1 MPDWSGE
8 IRRRLSA
15 VRLPA
20 EREAAIVDELAQH
33 LEDRYQTLLASGQP
47 AAEAERRAWWE
58 LEGDDVLGR
67 LLAVN
72 EPPRRPSLAGLE
84 VAPRG
89 RLLQGVWHDG
99 RYAVRNLRKRSMLS
113 ATIIVTLAISLG
125 PTTAVIGMADA
136 LFFRPLPVVAGQDRL
151 LRYAFGTPMRD
162 GFIPH
167 QMSYANVAE
176 LGDGATTVAGIAGQA
191 SISVGLALDGVA
203 PRLALGTAIT
213 ANYFEVLGVPLI
225 AGRPIRAEEDSAPGG
240 GPVMVLNEGLARAFF
255 GAPDTA
261 VGRAVLV
268 NSVPFTV
275 IGVAPAAFLGTNASR
290 PSEFW
295 IPGMS
300 SRRANNVEPSGWA
313 YGPSEGPFNDYIVRM
328 AAGASLA
335 QTTAELTARTR
346 ALVERDLNS
355 QAPFQTTIVP
365 ILQSG
370 LAAPASLQA
379 VALHTMQLIGTVAG
393 LLVLLGL
400 TNVAN
405 LLIFTGLAAGQE
417 VAVRKALGA
426 SAGRLLQLRLV
437 ESILLTLLGALA
449 GVGVAAGLG
458 RLFSDFALPG
468 IGTVEVA
475 INWRVVLAVACLAV
489 IVGTCA
495 GVAPALLAVRES
507 VTGALGRGIRTRPPR
522 AGRLRHALAAVQ
534 VALSVTLLVGALLFL
549 MTLRHLRST
558 DLGFDPAGVTV
569 VTLNVGGYGYTDTR
583 AIEYQ
588 KRVADQV
595 RQQPGIQA
603 VGLAFSPP
611 LFGGGLTDGM
621 YLPGQDP
628 SQATNVERNGVSA
641 DYFEAV
647 RLPIVRGRVFTEAET
662 SGNAEG
668 ARRPVVVT
676 EALARRLFG
685 SGEALGREILTQ
697 AGPGRTVAF
706 HVVGI
711 ARDSHFRGIT
721 GPPDALLYE
730 PLATFPMV
738 QNAYLVVRST
748 LRSREASQLVAE
760 AARRFDPTVPLAPET
775 TFAAR
780 IDRQLGQQRLF
791 ASMLGLLGTIGFV
804 LAAVGL
810 HGLIGHTVVERR
822 REFGIRLAIGATST
836 EILTL
841 VLRRAALVLSVGMAA
856 GLALAWSSGHLVES
870 QLIGITS
877 RDPMPYGVAAL
888 LMVAV
893 VCLASVSPA
902 VAATRVDPIEVLRS
916 E

>member
-15 VRLPA
+15 VRLPP
-20 EREAAIVDELAQH
+20 EREAAIVDEVAQH

-47 AAEAERRAWWE
+47 AAEAERSAWRE
-58 LEGDDVLGR
+58 LEGNDVLGHV
-67 LLAVN
+67 LSAN

-89 RLLQGVWHDG
+89 RLLRALWHDV

-125 PTTAVIGMADA
+125 PTAAVIGMADA

-151 LRYAFGTPMRD
+151 LHYAFGTPMRD
-162 GFIPH
+162 GLIPH
-167 QMSYANVAE
+167 AISYANLAE
-176 LGDGATTVAGIAGQA
+176 IRDGATTVVGIAGQT
-191 SISVGLALDGVA
+191 SILYGLALKGVA

-213 ANYFEVLGVPLI
+213 ANYFDVLGVRMI
-225 AGRPIRAEEDSAPGG
+225 AGRTFGSEEDSAPGG
-240 GPVMVLNEGLARAFF
+240 DPVMVLNEQLARAFF
-255 GAPDTA
+255 GAPDAA

-268 NSVPFTV
+268 NSVPFTI
-275 IGVAPAAFLGTNASR
+275 IGVSPAAFLGTSVSR

-300 SRRANNVEPSGWA
+300 YRRANNIESSRWV
-313 YGPSEGPFNDYIVRM
+313 YGPNEGPFYNYIVRM

-346 ALVERDLNS
+346 ALVERDLGS
-355 QAPFQTTIVP
+355 QNRLTIVP
-365 ILQSG
+365 ILQPG
-370 LAAPASLQA
+370 LAAPASVQA
-379 VALHTMQLIGTVAG
+379 VALRAIQLIGAVAG
-393 LLVLLGL
+393 LLVLLGI

-405 LLIFTGLAAGQE
+405 LLIFTGLASGRE

-468 IGTVEVA
+468 IGRIEVA
-475 INWRVVLAVACLAV
+475 IDWRVVLAVACLTLVA
-489 IVGTCA
+489 GTSA

-507 VTGALGRGIRTRPPR
+507 VTGALGRGIRTGPPR

-534 VALSVTLLVGALLFL
+534 VALSVMLLVGALLFL
-549 MTLRHLRST
+549 MTLRHLRSV

-569 VTLNVGGYGYTDTR
+569 VTLNVRGYGYTDAR
-583 AIEYQ
+583 AVEYLTQ
-588 KRVADQV
+588 VADVV
-595 RQQPGIQA
+595 RRQPGIQA
-603 VGLAFSPP
+603 AGLAFSPP
-611 LFGGGLTDGM
+611 LFNGGLTDGM
-621 YLPGQDP
+621 YLPDQDP
-628 SQATNVERNGVSA
+628 SQATNVERNGVSP
-641 DYFEAV
+641 DYFKAV

-662 SGNAEG
+662 SGNAETD
-668 ARRPVVVT
+668 RRPVVVT

-685 SGEALGREILTQ
+685 SDEAIGRELLTQ
-697 AGPGRTVAF
+697 ASPGKAVAF
-706 HVVGI
+706 YVVGI
-711 ARDSHFRGIT
+711 ARDSHFRGIER
-721 GPPDALLYE
+721 PPDALLYE
-730 PLATFPMV
+730 PLATFPIV

-748 LRSREASQLVAE
+748 LGSRDAYQLAAE
-760 AARRFDPTVPLAPET
+760 AARRIDPTIPLAPET

-791 ASMLGLLGTIGFV
+791 AWMLGLLGTIGFV

-810 HGLIGHTVVERR
+810 HGLIGQTVVERR
-822 REFGIRLAIGATST
+822 REFGIRLAIGAAPTG
-836 EILTL
+836 IVKL
-841 VLRRAALVLSVGMAA
+841 VLRRAALVLSVGLAA
-856 GLALAWSSGHLVES
+856 GLALAWSSGRLVES
-870 QLIGITS
+870 QLFGITS

-888 LMVAV
+888 LMIAV
-893 VCLASVSPA
+893 VILASISPA

>member
-15 VRLPA
+15 VRLPP
-20 EREAAIVDELAQH
+20 EREAAIVDEVAQH

-47 AAEAERRAWWE
+47 AAEAERSAWRE
-58 LEGDDVLGR
+58 LEGNDVLGHV
-67 LLAVN
+67 LSAN

-89 RLLQGVWHDG
+89 RLLRGLWHDV

-125 PTTAVIGMADA
+125 PTAAVIGMADA

-151 LRYAFGTPMRD
+151 LHYAFGTPMRD
-162 GFIPH
+162 GLIPH
-167 QMSYANVAE
+167 AISYANLAE
-176 LGDGATTVAGIAGQA
+176 IRDGATTVVGIAGQT
-191 SISVGLALDGVA
+191 SILYGLALKGVA

-213 ANYFEVLGVPLI
+213 ANYFDVLGVRMI
-225 AGRPIRAEEDSAPGG
+225 AGRTFGSEEDSAPGG
-240 GPVMVLNEGLARAFF
+240 DPVMVLNEQLARAFF
-255 GAPDTA
+255 GAPDAA

-268 NSVPFTV
+268 NSVPFTI
-275 IGVAPAAFLGTNASR
+275 IGVSPAAFLGTSVSR

-300 SRRANNVEPSGWA
+300 YRRANNIESSRWV
-313 YGPSEGPFNDYIVRM
+313 YGPNEGPFYNYIVRM

-346 ALVERDLNS
+346 ALVERDLGS
-355 QAPFQTTIVP
+355 QNRLTIVP
-365 ILQSG
+365 ILQPG
-370 LAAPASLQA
+370 LAAPASVQA
-379 VALHTMQLIGTVAG
+379 VALRAIQLIGAVAG
-393 LLVLLGL
+393 LLVLLGI

-405 LLIFTGLAAGQE
+405 LLIFTGLASGRE

-468 IGTVEVA
+468 IGRIEVA
-475 INWRVVLAVACLAV
+475 IDWRVVLAVACLTLVA
-489 IVGTCA
+489 GTSA

-507 VTGALGRGIRTRPPR
+507 VTGALGRGIRTGPPR

-534 VALSVTLLVGALLFL
+534 VALSVMLLVGALLFL
-549 MTLRHLRST
+549 MTLRHLRSV

-569 VTLNVGGYGYTDTR
+569 VTLNVRGYGYTDAR
-583 AIEYQ
+583 AVEYLTQ
-588 KRVADQV
+588 VADVV
-595 RQQPGIQA
+595 RRQPGIQA
-603 VGLAFSPP
+603 AGLAFSPP
-611 LFGGGLTDGM
+611 LFNGGLTDGM
-621 YLPGQDP
+621 YLPDQDP
-628 SQATNVERNGVSA
+628 SQATNVERNGVSP
-641 DYFEAV
+641 DYFKAV

-662 SGNAEG
+662 SGNAETD
-668 ARRPVVVT
+668 RRPVVVT

-685 SGEALGREILTQ
+685 SDEAIGRELLTQ
-697 AGPGRTVAF
+697 ASPGKAVAF
-706 HVVGI
+706 YVVGI
-711 ARDSHFRGIT
+711 ARDSHFRGIER
-721 GPPDALLYE
+721 PPDALLYE
-730 PLATFPMV
+730 PLATFPIV

-748 LRSREASQLVAE
+748 LGSRDAYQLAAE
-760 AARRFDPTVPLAPET
+760 AARRIDPTIPLAPET

-791 ASMLGLLGTIGFV
+791 AWMLGLLGTIGFV

-810 HGLIGHTVVERR
+810 HGLIGQTVVERR
-822 REFGIRLAIGATST
+822 REFGIRLAIGAAPTG
-836 EILTL
+836 IVKL
-841 VLRRAALVLSVGMAA
+841 VLRRAALVLSVGLAA
-856 GLALAWSSGHLVES
+856 GLALAWSSGRLVES
-870 QLIGITS
+870 QLFGITS

-888 LMVAV
+888 LMIAV
-893 VCLASVSPA
+893 VILASISPA

>member
-15 VRLPA
+15 VRLPP
-20 EREAAIVDELAQH
+20 EREAAIVDEVAQH

-47 AAEAERRAWWE
+47 AAEAERRAWRE

-67 LLAVN
+67 LLSAT

-84 VAPRG
+84 AAPRG
-89 RLLQGVWHDG
+89 RLLRGLWHDV

-125 PTTAVIGMADA
+125 PTAAVIGMANA

-151 LRYAFGTPMRD
+151 LHYAFGTPMRD
-162 GFIPH
+162 GLIPH
-167 QMSYANVAE
+167 VISYANLAE
-176 LGDGATTVAGIAGQA
+176 IRDGATTVVGIAGQT
-191 SISVGLALDGVA
+191 SISYGLALEGVA

-213 ANYFEVLGVPLI
+213 ANYFDVLGVRLI
-225 AGRPIRAEEDSAPGG
+225 AGRTFRSEEDSPPGG
-240 GPVMVLNEGLARAFF
+240 DPVMVLNEQLARAFF
-255 GAPDTA
+255 GAPDAA

-275 IGVAPAAFLGTNASR
+275 IGVTPAAFLGTNASR

-300 SRRANNVEPSGWA
+300 YRRANNVQPSRWV
-313 YGPSEGPFNDYIVRM
+313 YGPNEGPFYNYIVRM

-346 ALVERDLNS
+346 ALAERDLGAHN
-355 QAPFQTTIVP
+355 PLPIVP
-365 ILQSG
+365 ILQPG
-370 LAAPASLQA
+370 LAAPASLRA
-379 VALHTMQLIGTVAG
+379 VALRAMQLIGAVAG
-393 LLVLLGL
+393 LLVLLGM

-405 LLIFTGLAAGQE
+405 LLIFSGLASGRD

-468 IGTVEVA
+468 IGRIEVA
-475 INWRVVLAVACLAV
+475 IDWRVVLAVACLAV
-489 IVGTCA
+489 VAGTCA

-507 VTGALGRGIRTRPPR
+507 VTGALGRGIRTGPPR

-534 VALSVTLLVGALLFL
+534 VALSVMLLVGALLFL
-549 MTLRHLRST
+549 MTLRHLRSV
-558 DLGFDPAGVTV
+558 DLGFDPAGVTL
-569 VTLNVGGYGYTDTR
+569 VTLNVRGYGYTDAR
-583 AIEYQ
+583 AVEYLKQ
-588 KRVADQV
+588 VADVV
-595 RQQPGIQA
+595 RRQPGIQA
-603 VGLAFSPP
+603 AGLAFSPP

-621 YLPGQDP
+621 YLPDQDP
-628 SQATNVERNGVSA
+628 SQATNVERNGVSP

-662 SGNAEG
+662 SGKSETD
-668 ARRPVVVT
+668 RRPVVVT

-685 SGEALGREILTQ
+685 SDEAIGRELLTQ
-697 AGPGRTVAF
+697 TGPGKAVALY
-706 HVVGI
+706 VVGI
-711 ARDSHFRGIT
+711 ARDSHFRGIE

-730 PLATFPMV
+730 PLATFPIV

-748 LRSREASQLVAE
+748 LGSREAFQLAAE
-760 AARRFDPTVPLAPET
+760 AARRIDPTIPLAPET

-791 ASMLGLLGTIGFV
+791 AWMLGLLGTIGFV

-810 HGLIGHTVVERR
+810 HGLIGQTVVERR
-822 REFGIRLAIGATST
+822 REFGIRLAIGAAPTG
-836 EILTL
+836 IVKL
-841 VLRRAALVLSVGMAA
+841 VLRRAALVLSVGLAA
-856 GLALAWSSGHLVES
+856 GLALAWSSGRLVES
-870 QLIGITS
+870 QLFGITS

-888 LMVAV
+888 LMIAV
-893 VCLASVSPA
+893 VGLASISPA

>member
-15 VRLPA
+15 VRLPP

-47 AAEAERRAWWE
+47 AAEAERRAWRE

-67 LLAVN
+67 LLAVD

-89 RLLQGVWHDG
+89 RLLRGLWHDV

-125 PTTAVIGMADA
+125 PTAAVIGMADA

-151 LRYAFGTPMRD
+151 LHYAFGTPMRD

-167 QMSYANVAE
+167 KISYANLA
-176 LGDGATTVAGIAGQA
+176 DIRSGATTVVGIAGQT
-191 SISVGLALDGVA
+191 SSSYGLAPHGVA

-213 ANYFEVLGVPLI
+213 ANYFDVLGVRLI
-225 AGRPIRAEEDSAPGG
+225 AGRTFRSEEDSAPGG
-240 GPVMVLNEGLARAFF
+240 DPVMVLNEQLARAFF
-255 GAPDTA
+255 GAPDAA

-275 IGVAPAAFLGTNASR
+275 IGVTPAAFLGTNVSR

-300 SRRANNVEPSGWA
+300 YRRANNIEPSRWV
-313 YGPSEGPFNDYIVRM
+313 YGPNEGPFHDFIVRM

-346 ALVERDLNS
+346 ALTERDLGAHDS
-355 QAPFQTTIVP
+355 VLTIVP
-365 ILQSG
+365 ILQPG

-379 VALHTMQLIGTVAG
+379 IALHAMQLIGAVAG
-393 LLVLLGL
+393 LLVLLGI

-405 LLIFTGLAAGQE
+405 LLIFIGLASGRD

-468 IGTVEVA
+468 IGRIEVA
-475 INWRVVLAVACLAV
+475 IDWRVVLAVACLALV
-489 IVGTCA
+489 AGTSA

-507 VTGALGRGIRTRPPR
+507 VTGALGRGMRTGPPR

-534 VALSVTLLVGALLFL
+534 VALSVMLLVGALLFL
-549 MTLRHLRST
+549 MTLRHLRSV

-569 VTLNVGGYGYTDTR
+569 VTLNVRGYGYTDAR
-583 AIEYQ
+583 AVEYLTQ
-588 KRVADQV
+588 VADVV
-595 RQQPGIQA
+595 RRQPGIQA
-603 VGLAFSPP
+603 AGLAFSPP
-611 LFGGGLTDGM
+611 LFNGGLTDGM
-621 YLPGQDP
+621 YLPDQDP
-628 SQATNVERNGVSA
+628 SQATNVERNGVSPE
-641 DYFEAV
+641 YFEAV
-647 RLPIVRGRVFTEAET
+647 RLPIVRGRVFTAAEASGRAET
-662 SGNAEG
+662 D
-668 ARRPVVVT
+668 RRPVVVT

-685 SGEALGREILTQ
+685 SDEAIGREVLTQ
-697 AGPGRTVAF
+697 AGPGKTLALS
-706 HVVGI
+706 VVGI
-711 ARDSHFRGIT
+711 ARDSHFRGIER
-721 GPPDALLYE
+721 PPDALLYE
-730 PLATFPMV
+730 PLATFPIV

-748 LRSREASQLVAE
+748 LGSRDAYQLAAE
-760 AARRFDPTVPLAPET
+760 AARRIDPTIPLAPET

-791 ASMLGLLGTIGFV
+791 AWMLGLLGTIGFL

-810 HGLIGHTVVERR
+810 HGLIGQTVVERR
-822 REFGIRLAIGATST
+822 REFGIRLAIGAAPTG
-836 EILTL
+836 IVKL
-841 VLRRAALVLSVGMAA
+841 VLRRAALVLSVGLAA
-856 GLALAWSSGHLVES
+856 GLALAWSSGRLVES
-870 QLIGITS
+870 QLFGITS

-888 LMVAV
+888 LMIAV
-893 VCLASVSPA
+893 VSLASISPA

>member
-15 VRLPA
+15 ERLHP
-20 EREAAIVDELAQH
+20 EREAAIVDEVAQH
-33 LEDRYQTLLASGQP
+33 LEDRYQSLLASGQP
-47 AAEAERRAWWE
+47 AAEAERRAWRE

-67 LLAVN
+67 LLSAH

-84 VAPRG
+84 AAPRG
-89 RLLQGVWHDG
+89 RLLRGLWHDV

-113 ATIIVTLAISLG
+113 ATIIANLSLSLG
-125 PTTAVIGMADA
+125 PTAAVIGMADA
-136 LFFRPLPVVAGQDRL
+136 LFFRPLPAVADQDRL

-162 GFIPH
+162 GLIPH
-167 QMSYANVAE
+167 AISYANLAE
-176 LGDGATTVAGIAGQA
+176 IRDGATTVVGIAGQT
-191 SISVGLALDGVA
+191 SSSYGLALNGVA
-203 PRLALGTAIT
+203 PRVALGTAIT
-213 ANYFEVLGVPLI
+213 ANYFDVLGVRMI
-225 AGRPIRAEEDSAPGG
+225 AGRTFRSEEDAAPGG
-240 GPVMVLNEGLARAFF
+240 DPVMVLNEGLARALF
-255 GAPDTA
+255 GAPDAA
-261 VGRAVLV
+261 VGRIVLV

-275 IGVAPAAFLGTNASR
+275 IGVTPAAFLGMNASR

-300 SRRANNVEPSGWA
+300 HRRANNLPPSSWV
-313 YGPSEGPFNDYIVRM
+313 YGPNEGPFHDFIVRM

-346 ALVERDLNS
+346 ALAERELGAHNS
-355 QAPFQTTIVP
+355 LPIVP
-365 ILQSG
+365 ILQPG

-379 VALHTMQLIGTVAG
+379 GALHAMQLIGAVAG
-393 LLVLLGL
+393 LLVLLGM

-405 LLIFTGLAAGQE
+405 LLIFTGLASGRD

-426 SAGRLLQLRLV
+426 SAGRLFQLRLV
-437 ESILLTLLGALA
+437 ESILLTLLGAVA

-468 IGTVEVA
+468 IGRIEVA
-475 INWRVVLAVACLAV
+475 IDWRVVLAVACLAV
-489 IVGTCA
+489 VAGTCA

-507 VTGALGRGIRTRPPR
+507 VTGALGRGVRTGPPR

-534 VALSVTLLVGALLFL
+534 VALSLTLLVGALLFL
-549 MTLRHLRST
+549 MTLRHLRSV
-558 DLGFDPAGVTV
+558 DLGFDPAGVTL
-569 VTLNVGGYGYTDTR
+569 VTLNVRGYGYTDAR
-583 AIEYQ
+583 AVEYEKQ
-588 KRVADQV
+588 VADVV
-595 RQQPGIQA
+595 RRQPGIQA

-621 YLPGQDP
+621 YLPDQDP
-628 SQATNVERNGVSA
+628 SQATNVERNGVSP

-647 RLPIVRGRVFTEAET
+647 RLPIVRGRVFTEAEA
-662 SGNAEG
+662 SGNAETD
-668 ARRPVVVT
+668 RRPVVVT

-685 SGEALGREILTQ
+685 SDEAIGRELLTQ
-697 AGPGRTVAF
+697 AGPGKAVAL

-711 ARDSHFRGIT
+711 ARDSHFRGIE

-730 PLATFPMV
+730 PLATFPIV

-748 LRSREASQLVAE
+748 LGSREVFQLAAE
-760 AARRFDPTVPLAPET
+760 AARRIDPTIPLAPET

-780 IDRQLGQQRLF
+780 IDRRLGQQRLF
-791 ASMLGLLGTIGFV
+791 AWMLGLLGTIGFE

-810 HGLIGHTVVERR
+810 HGLIGQTVVERR
-822 REFGIRLAIGATST
+822 REFGIRLAIGAAPTG
-836 EILTL
+836 IVKL
-841 VLRRAALVLSVGMAA
+841 VLRRAALVLSVGLAA
-856 GLALAWSSGHLVES
+856 GLALAWSSGRLVES
-870 QLIGITS
+870 QLFGITS

-888 LMVAV
+888 LMIAV
-893 VCLASVSPA
+893 VSLASISPA
-902 VAATRVDPIEVLRS
+902 IAATRVDPIEVLRS

>member
-15 VRLPA
+15 VRLPP
-20 EREAAIVDELAQH
+20 EREAAIVDEVAQH

-47 AAEAERRAWWE
+47 AAEAERRAWRE

-67 LLAVN
+67 LLSAN
-72 EPPRRPSLAGLE
+72 EPPQRPSLAGLE
-84 VAPRG
+84 VAPQG
-89 RLLQGVWHDG
+89 RLLRGLWHDV

-113 ATIIVTLAISLG
+113 ATIIVTIAISLG
-125 PTTAVIGMADA
+125 PTAAVIGMADA

-151 LRYAFGTPMRD
+151 LHYAFGTPMRD
-162 GFIPH
+162 GLIPH
-167 QMSYANVAE
+167 VLSYANLAE
-176 LGDGATTVAGIAGQA
+176 IRNGATTVVGIAGQA
-191 SISVGLALDGVA
+191 SSSYGLALNGVA

-213 ANYFEVLGVPLI
+213 ANYFDVLGVRLI
-225 AGRPIRAEEDSAPGG
+225 AGRTFRSEEDSAPGG
-240 GPVMVLNEGLARAFF
+240 DPVMVLNEGLARAFF
-255 GAPDTA
+255 GAPDAA

-275 IGVAPAAFLGTNASR
+275 IGVTPAAFLGTNASR

-300 SRRANNVEPSGWA
+300 YRRANNFQPSRWV
-313 YGPSEGPFNDYIVRM
+313 YGPNEGPFHDYIVRM

-346 ALVERDLNS
+346 ALVERDLGADN
-355 QAPFQTTIVP
+355 PLPIVP
-365 ILQSG
+365 ILRPG

-379 VALHTMQLIGTVAG
+379 VALHAMQLIGAVAG
-393 LLVLLGL
+393 LLVLLGM
-400 TNVAN
+400 TNVTN
-405 LLIFTGLAAGQE
+405 LLIFTGLASGRD

-458 RLFSDFALPG
+458 RVFSDFALPG
-468 IGTVEVA
+468 IGRIEVA
-475 INWRVVLAVACLAV
+475 IDWRVVLAVACLALV
-489 IVGTCA
+489 AGTSA

-507 VTGALGRGIRTRPPR
+507 VTGALGRGIRTGPPR

-534 VALSVTLLVGALLFL
+534 VALSLTLLVGALLFL
-549 MTLRHLRST
+549 MTLRHLRSV

-569 VTLNVGGYGYTDTR
+569 VTLNVRGYGYTDAR
-583 AIEYQ
+583 AVEYLTQ
-588 KRVADQV
+588 VADVV
-595 RQQPGIQA
+595 RRQPGIQA
-603 VGLAFSPP
+603 AGLAFSPP
-611 LFGGGLTDGM
+611 LFNGGLTDGM

-628 SQATNVERNGVSA
+628 SQATNVERNGVSP

-662 SGNAEG
+662 SGHAETD
-668 ARRPVVVT
+668 RRPVVVT

-685 SGEALGREILTQ
+685 SDEAIGRELLTQ
-697 AGPGRTVAF
+697 AGPGKTVAF
-706 HVVGI
+706 YVVGI
-711 ARDSHFRGIT
+711 ARDSHFRGIER
-721 GPPDALLYE
+721 PPEALLYE
-730 PLATFPMV
+730 PLATFPIV

-748 LRSREASQLVAE
+748 LGSREAFQLAAE
-760 AARRFDPTVPLAPET
+760 AARRFDPTIPLAPET
-775 TFAAR
+775 TFAER
-780 IDRQLGQQRLF
+780 INRQLGQQRLF
-791 ASMLGLLGTIGFV
+791 AWMLGLLGTIGFV

-810 HGLIGHTVVERR
+810 HGLIGQTVVERR
-822 REFGIRLAIGATST
+822 REFGIRLAIGAAPTG
-836 EILTL
+836 IVKL
-841 VLRRAALVLSVGMAA
+841 VLRRAALVLSVGLAA
-856 GLALAWSSGHLVES
+856 GLALAWSSGRLVES
-870 QLIGITS
+870 QLFGITS

-888 LMVAV
+888 LMIAV
-893 VCLASVSPA
+893 VSLASISPA
-902 VAATRVDPIEVLRS
+902 VAATRVDPIEVLKS

>member
-15 VRLPA
+15 VRLPP

-33 LEDRYQTLLASGQP
+33 LEDRYQTQLASGQP
-47 AAEAERRAWWE
+47 AAEAERRAWRE

-89 RLLQGVWHDG
+89 RLLRGLWHDV

-125 PTTAVIGMADA
+125 PTAAVIGMADA

-151 LRYAFGTPMRD
+151 LHYAFGTPMRD

-167 QMSYANVAE
+167 KISYANLA
-176 LGDGATTVAGIAGQA
+176 DIRNGATTVVGIAGQT
-191 SISVGLALDGVA
+191 SGSYGLALHGVA

-213 ANYFEVLGVPLI
+213 ANYLDVLGVRVI
-225 AGRPIRAEEDSAPGG
+225 AGRTFRAEEDSAPGG
-240 GPVMVLNEGLARAFF
+240 DPVMVLNEQLARAFF
-255 GAPDTA
+255 GAPDAA

-275 IGVAPAAFLGTNASR
+275 IGVTPAAFLGTNVSR

-300 SRRANNVEPSGWA
+300 YRRASNIEPSRWV
-313 YGPSEGPFNDYIVRM
+313 YGPNEGPFHDVIVRM

-346 ALVERDLNS
+346 ALTERDLGAHDS
-355 QAPFQTTIVP
+355 VLTIVP
-365 ILQSG
+365 ILQPG

-379 VALHTMQLIGTVAG
+379 IALHAMQLIGAVAG
-393 LLVLLGL
+393 LLVLLGI

-405 LLIFTGLAAGQE
+405 LLIFTGLASGRD

-426 SAGRLLQLRLV
+426 SAGRLLQLRLI

-458 RLFSDFALPG
+458 RFFSDFALPG
-468 IGTVEVA
+468 IGRIEVA
-475 INWRVVLAVACLAV
+475 IDWRVVLAVACLALV
-489 IVGTCA
+489 AGTCA

-507 VTGALGRGIRTRPPR
+507 VTGALGRGMRNGPPR

-534 VALSVTLLVGALLFL
+534 VALSVMLLVGALLFL
-549 MTLRHLRST
+549 MTLRHLRSV

-569 VTLNVGGYGYTDTR
+569 VTLNVRGYGYTDAR
-583 AIEYQ
+583 AVEYLTQ
-588 KRVADQV
+588 VADVV
-595 RQQPGIQA
+595 RRQPGIQA
-603 VGLAFSPP
+603 AGLAFSPP
-611 LFGGGLTDGM
+611 LFNGGLTDGM
-621 YLPGQDP
+621 YLPDQDP
-628 SQATNVERNGVSA
+628 SQATNVERNGVSPE
-641 DYFEAV
+641 YFEAV
-647 RLPIVRGRVFTEAET
+647 RLPIVRGRVFTAAEASGRAET
-662 SGNAEG
+662 D
-668 ARRPVVVT
+668 RRPVVVT

-685 SGEALGREILTQ
+685 SDEAIGREVLTQ
-697 AGPGRTVAF
+697 AGPGKTLALY
-706 HVVGI
+706 VVGI
-711 ARDSHFRGIT
+711 ARNSRFRGIER
-721 GPPDALLYE
+721 PPDARLYE
-730 PLATFPMV
+730 PLATFPIV

-748 LRSREASQLVAE
+748 LRSRDAYQLAAE
-760 AARRFDPTVPLAPET
+760 AALRIDPTIPLAPET

-791 ASMLGLLGTIGFV
+791 AWMLGLLGTIGFV

-810 HGLIGHTVVERR
+810 HGLIGQTVVERR
-822 REFGIRLAIGATST
+822 REFGIRLAIGAAPTG
-836 EILTL
+836 IVKL
-841 VLRRAALVLSVGMAA
+841 VLRRAALVLSVGLTA
-856 GLALAWSSGHLVES
+856 GLALAWSSGRLVES
-870 QLIGITS
+870 QLFGITS

-888 LMVAV
+888 LMIAV
-893 VCLASVSPA
+893 VSLASISPA

>member
-15 VRLPA
+15 VRLPP
-20 EREAAIVDELAQH
+20 EREAAIVDEVAQH

-47 AAEAERRAWWE
+47 AAEAERRAWRE

-67 LLAVN
+67 LLSTT

-84 VAPRG
+84 AAPRG
-89 RLLQGVWHDG
+89 RLLRGLWHDV

-113 ATIIVTLAISLG
+113 AAIIVTLAISLG
-125 PTTAVIGMADA
+125 PTAAVIGMADA

-151 LRYAFGTPMRD
+151 LHYAFGTPMRD
-162 GFIPH
+162 GLIPH
-167 QMSYANVAE
+167 AISYANLAE
-176 LGDGATTVAGIAGQA
+176 IRDGATTVVGIAGQT
-191 SISVGLALDGVA
+191 SISYGLALEGVA

-213 ANYFEVLGVPLI
+213 ANYFDVLGVRMI
-225 AGRPIRAEEDSAPGG
+225 AGRTFRSEEDSPPGG
-240 GPVMVLNEGLARAFF
+240 DSVMVLNEQLARAFF
-255 GAPDTA
+255 GAPDAA

-275 IGVAPAAFLGTNASR
+275 VGVTPAAFLGTNASR

-300 SRRANNVEPSGWA
+300 YRRANNFQPSRWV
-313 YGPSEGPFNDYIVRM
+313 YGPNEGPFYNYIVRM

-346 ALVERDLNS
+346 ALAERELGAHN
-355 QAPFQTTIVP
+355 PLPIVP
-365 ILQSG
+365 ILQPG
-370 LAAPASLQA
+370 LAAPASLRA
-379 VALHTMQLIGTVAG
+379 VALRAMQLIGAVAG
-393 LLVLLGL
+393 LLVLLGM

-405 LLIFTGLAAGQE
+405 LLIFSGLASGRD

-468 IGTVEVA
+468 IGRIEVA
-475 INWRVVLAVACLAV
+475 IDWRVVLAVACLAV
-489 IVGTCA
+489 VAGTCA

-507 VTGALGRGIRTRPPR
+507 VTGALGRGIRTGPPR

-534 VALSVTLLVGALLFL
+534 VALSVILLVGALLFL
-549 MTLRHLRST
+549 MTLRHLRSV
-558 DLGFDPAGVTV
+558 DLGFDPAGVTL
-569 VTLNVGGYGYTDTR
+569 VTLNVRGYGYTDAR
-583 AIEYQ
+583 AVEYLKQ
-588 KRVADQV
+588 VADMV
-595 RQQPGIQA
+595 RRQPGIQA
-603 VGLAFSPP
+603 AGLAFSPP

-621 YLPGQDP
+621 YLPDQDP
-628 SQATNVERNGVSA
+628 SLATNVERNGVSP

-662 SGNAEG
+662 SGKSETD
-668 ARRPVVVT
+668 RRPVVVT

-685 SGEALGREILTQ
+685 SDEAIGRELLTQ
-697 AGPGRTVAF
+697 AGPGKTVALY
-706 HVVGI
+706 VVGI
-711 ARDSHFRGIT
+711 ARDSHFRGIE

-730 PLATFPMV
+730 PLATFPIV
-738 QNAYLVVRST
+738 QDAYLVVRST
-748 LRSREASQLVAE
+748 LGSREAFQLAAE
-760 AARRFDPTVPLAPET
+760 AARRIDPTIPLAPET

-791 ASMLGLLGTIGFV
+791 AWMLGLLGTIGFV

-810 HGLIGHTVVERR
+810 HGLIGQTVVERR
-822 REFGIRLAIGATST
+822 REFGIRLAIGAAPTG
-836 EILTL
+836 IVKL
-841 VLRRAALVLSVGMAA
+841 VLRRAALVLSVGLAA
-856 GLALAWSSGHLVES
+856 GLALAWSSGRLVES
-870 QLIGITS
+870 QLFGITS

-888 LMVAV
+888 LMIAV
-893 VCLASVSPA
+893 VGLASISPA

>member
-1 MPDWSGE
+1 MPDWSSE

-15 VRLPA
+15 VRLPP
-20 EREAAIVDELAQH
+20 EREAAIVDEVAQH

-47 AAEAERRAWWE
+47 AAEAERRAWRE
-58 LEGDDVLGR
+58 LEGNDVLGH
-67 LLAVN
+67 LLSAH
-72 EPPRRPSLAGLE
+72 EPPQRPSLAGLE

-89 RLLQGVWHDG
+89 RLLRGLWHDV

-125 PTTAVIGMADA
+125 PTAAVIGMADA

-151 LRYAFGTPMRD
+151 LHYAFGTPMRD
-162 GFIPH
+162 GLIPH
-167 QMSYANVAE
+167 AISYANLAE
-176 LGDGATTVAGIAGQA
+176 IRDGATTVVGIAGQT
-191 SISVGLALDGVA
+191 SIPYGLALEGVA

-213 ANYFEVLGVPLI
+213 ANYFDVLGVRMI
-225 AGRPIRAEEDSAPGG
+225 AGRTFRSEEDSAPGG
-240 GPVMVLNEGLARAFF
+240 DPVMVLNDGLARALF
-255 GAPDTA
+255 GEPDAA
-261 VGRAVLV
+261 VGHSVLV

-275 IGVAPAAFLGTNASR
+275 IGVTPAAFLGTNASR

-300 SRRANNVEPSGWA
+300 YRRANNFEPSRWV
-313 YGPSEGPFNDYIVRM
+313 YGPNEGPFYNYIVRM

-346 ALVERDLNS
+346 ALVERDLGS
-355 QAPFQTTIVP
+355 QNRLTIVP
-365 ILQSG
+365 ILQPG

-379 VALHTMQLIGTVAG
+379 VALHAMQLIGAVAG
-393 LLVLLGL
+393 LLVLLGM

-405 LLIFTGLAAGQE
+405 LLIFTGLASGRD

-458 RLFSDFALPG
+458 RLFSDVALPG
-468 IGTVEVA
+468 IGRIEVA
-475 INWRVVLAVACLAV
+475 IDWRVVLAVACLAV
-489 IVGTCA
+489 VAGTCA

-507 VTGALGRGIRTRPPR
+507 VTGALGRGIRTGPPR

-534 VALSVTLLVGALLFL
+534 VALSLTLLVGALLFL
-549 MTLRHLRST
+549 MTLRHLRSV
-558 DLGFDPAGVTV
+558 DLGFDPTGVTL
-569 VTLNVGGYGYTDTR
+569 VTLNVRGYGYTDAR
-583 AIEYQ
+583 AVEYLKQ
-588 KRVADQV
+588 VADMV
-595 RQQPGIQA
+595 RRQPGIQA
-603 VGLAFSPP
+603 AGLAFSPP

-621 YLPGQDP
+621 YLPDQDP
-628 SQATNVERNGVSA
+628 SQATNVERNGVSP
-641 DYFEAV
+641 DYFKAV

-662 SGNAEG
+662 SGNAETD
-668 ARRPVVVT
+668 RRPVVVT

-685 SGEALGREILTQ
+685 SDEAIGRELLTQ
-697 AGPGRTVAF
+697 AGPGKAVAF
-706 HVVGI
+706 YVVGI
-711 ARDSHFRGIT
+711 ARDSHFRGIER
-721 GPPDALLYE
+721 PPDALLYE
-730 PLATFPMV
+730 PIATFPIV

-748 LRSREASQLVAE
+748 LGSRDAFQLAAE
-760 AARRFDPTVPLAPET
+760 AARRFDPTIPLGPET

-791 ASMLGLLGTIGFV
+791 AWMLGLLGTIGFV

-810 HGLIGHTVVERR
+810 HGLIGQTVVERR
-822 REFGIRLAIGATST
+822 REFGIRLAIGAAPTG
-836 EILTL
+836 IVKL
-841 VLRRAALVLSVGMAA
+841 VLRRAALVLSVGLAA
-856 GLALAWSSGHLVES
+856 GLALAWSSGRLVES
-870 QLIGITS
+870 QLFGITS

-888 LMVAV
+888 LMIAV
-893 VCLASVSPA
+893 VILASISPA
-902 VAATRVDPIEVLRS
+902 VAATRVDPIEVLGS

>member
-47 AAEAERRAWWE
+47 VADAERRAWRE

-89 RLLQGVWHDG
+89 RLLRGLWHDV

-125 PTTAVIGMADA
+125 PTAAVIGMADA

-151 LRYAFGTPMRD
+151 LHYAFGTPMRD
-162 GFIPH
+162 GLIPH
-167 QMSYANVAE
+167 KISYADLAAIRN
-176 LGDGATTVAGIAGQA
+176 GATTVVGIAGQA
-191 SISVGLALDGVA
+191 SSSYGLALHGVA

-213 ANYFEVLGVPLI
+213 ANYFDLLGVRVI
-225 AGRPIRAEEDSAPGG
+225 AGRTFRSEEDSAPGG
-240 GPVMVLNEGLARAFF
+240 DPVMVLNEQLASAFF
-255 GAPDTA
+255 GAPEAA

-275 IGVAPAAFLGTNASR
+275 IGVTPAAFLGTNVSR

-300 SRRANNVEPSGWA
+300 YRRANNIEPSRWV
-313 YGPSEGPFNDYIVRM
+313 YGPNEGPFHDFIVRM
-328 AAGASLA
+328 ADGASLA

-346 ALVERDLNS
+346 ALTERDRGAHDSVL
-355 QAPFQTTIVP
+355 TIVP
-365 ILQSG
+365 ILQPG

-379 VALHTMQLIGTVAG
+379 IALHAMQLIGAVAG
-393 LLVLLGL
+393 LLVLLGI

-405 LLIFTGLAAGQE
+405 LLIFTGLASGRD

-426 SAGRLLQLRLV
+426 SSGRLLQLRLV

-458 RLFSDFALPG
+458 WLFSDFALPG
-468 IGTVEVA
+468 IGRIEVA
-475 INWRVVLAVACLAV
+475 IDWRVVLAVACLALV
-489 IVGTCA
+489 AGTSA

-507 VTGALGRGIRTRPPR
+507 VTGALGRGMRTGPPR

-534 VALSVTLLVGALLFL
+534 VALSVMLLVGALLFL
-549 MTLRHLRST
+549 MTLRHLRSV

-569 VTLNVGGYGYTDTR
+569 VTLNLRGYGYTDAR
-583 AIEYQ
+583 AVEYLTQ
-588 KRVADQV
+588 VADVV
-595 RQQPGIQA
+595 RRQPGIQA
-603 VGLAFSPP
+603 AALAFSPP
-611 LFGGGLTDGM
+611 LFNGGLTDGM
-621 YLPGQDP
+621 YLPDQDP
-628 SQATNVERNGVSA
+628 SQATNVERNGVSPE
-641 DYFEAV
+641 YFEAV
-647 RLPIVRGRVFTEAET
+647 RLPIVRGRVFTAAEASGRAET
-662 SGNAEG
+662 D
-668 ARRPVVVT
+668 RRPVVVT

-685 SGEALGREILTQ
+685 SDEAIGREVLTQ
-697 AGPGRTVAF
+697 AGPGKTLALS
-706 HVVGI
+706 VVGI
-711 ARDSHFRGIT
+711 ARDSHFRGIER
-721 GPPDALLYE
+721 PPDALLYE
-730 PLATFPMV
+730 PLATFPIV

-748 LRSREASQLVAE
+748 LGSRDAYQLVAE
-760 AARRFDPTVPLAPET
+760 AARRIDPTIPLAPET

-791 ASMLGLLGTIGFV
+791 AWMLGLLGTIGFV

-810 HGLIGHTVVERR
+810 HGLIGQTVVERR
-822 REFGIRLAIGATST
+822 REFGIRLAIGAAPRG
-836 EILTL
+836 IVTL
-841 VLRRAALVLSVGMAA
+841 VLRRAALVLSVGLAG
-856 GLALAWSSGHLVES
+856 GLALAWSSGRLVES
-870 QLIGITS
+870 QLFGITS

-888 LMVAV
+888 LMIAV
-893 VCLASVSPA
+893 VSLASISPA

>member
-15 VRLPA
+15 VRLPP
-20 EREAAIVDELAQH
+20 EREAGIVDEVAQH

-47 AAEAERRAWWE
+47 PADAEQHARRE

-67 LLAVN
+67 LLAAN
-72 EPPRRPSLAGLE
+72 EPPQRPSLAGLE

-89 RLLQGVWHDG
+89 RWLRGLWHDV

-113 ATIIVTLAISLG
+113 ATVIVTFAISLG
-125 PTTAVIGMADA
+125 PTAAVIGMADA

-151 LRYAFGTPMRD
+151 LHYAFGTPMGD
-162 GFIPH
+162 GLIPH
-167 QMSYANVAE
+167 DISYANLAE
-176 LGDGATTVAGIAGQA
+176 IRNGATTVVGIAGQT
-191 SISVGLALDGVA
+191 SIACGLALDGVA
-203 PRLALGTAIT
+203 PRLALGMAIT
-213 ANYFEVLGVPLI
+213 ANYFDVLGVRVI
-225 AGRPIRAEEDSAPGG
+225 AGRTFRAEEDSAPGG
-240 GPVMVLNEGLARAFF
+240 APVMVLNEGLARAFF
-255 GAPDTA
+255 GAPDAA

-275 IGVAPAAFLGTNASR
+275 IGVTPAAFLGTNASR

-300 SRRANNVEPSGWA
+300 SRRANNVQPSRWV
-313 YGPSEGPFNDYIVRM
+313 YGPNEGPFHDVIVRM
-328 AAGASLA
+328 AAGAGLA

-346 ALVERDLNS
+346 AVVERDLGS
-355 QAPFQTTIVP
+355 QNRLTIAP
-365 ILQSG
+365 ILQPG
-370 LAAPASLQA
+370 LAAPASLRA
-379 VALHTMQLIGTVAG
+379 AALHAMQLIGAVAG
-393 LLVLLGL
+393 LLVLLGM

-405 LLIFTGLAAGQE
+405 LLIFTGLASGRD

-468 IGTVEVA
+468 IGTIEVA
-475 INWRVVLAVACLAV
+475 IDWRVVLAVACLAV
-489 IVGTCA
+489 VAGTCA

-507 VTGALGRGIRTRPPR
+507 VTGALGRGIRTGPPR
-522 AGRLRHALAAVQ
+522 AGWLRHALAAVQ
-534 VALSVTLLVGALLFL
+534 VALSLTLLVGALLFL
-549 MTLRHLRST
+549 MTLRHLRSV
-558 DLGFDPAGVTV
+558 DLGFEPAGVTV
-569 VTLNVGGYGYTDTR
+569 VTLNVRGYGYTDAR
-583 AIEYQ
+583 ALEYEKQ
-588 KRVADQV
+588 VADVV
-595 RQQPGIQA
+595 RRQPGIQA
-603 VGLAFSPP
+603 VGLAFNPP

-621 YLPGQDP
+621 YLPDQDP
-628 SQATNVERNGVSA
+628 SQATNVERNGVSPG
-641 DYFEAV
+641 YFEAV

-662 SGNAEG
+662 SGKAETD
-668 ARRPVVVT
+668 RRPVVVT

-685 SGEALGREILTQ
+685 SDEAIGRELRTQ
-697 AGPGRTVAF
+697 SGSGQTVALY
-706 HVVGI
+706 VVGI
-711 ARDSHFRGIT
+711 ARDSHFRGIER
-721 GPPDALLYE
+721 PPDALLYE

-748 LRSREASQLVAE
+748 LGSREAFQVVAE
-760 AARRFDPTVPLAPET
+760 AARRFDPTIPLAPET

-791 ASMLGLLGTIGFV
+791 AWMLGLLGTIGFV

-810 HGLIGHTVVERR
+810 HGLIGQTVVERR
-822 REFGIRLAIGATST
+822 REFGIRLAIGAAPTG
-836 EILTL
+836 IVTL
-841 VLRRAALVLSVGMAA
+841 VLRRAALVLSVGLAA
-856 GLALAWSSGHLVES
+856 GLALAWSSGRLVES
-870 QLIGITS
+870 QLFGITS

-888 LMVAV
+888 LMIAV
-893 VCLASVSPA
+893 VSLASISPA

>member
-15 VRLPA
+15 VRLPPG
-20 EREAAIVDELAQH
+20 REAAIVDEVAQH
-33 LEDRYQTLLASGQP
+33 LEDRYQTLLAAGQP
-47 AAEAERRAWWE
+47 AAEAERRAWRE

-67 LLAVN
+67 LLSTT

-84 VAPRG
+84 AAPRG
-89 RLLQGVWHDG
+89 RLLRGLWHDV

-125 PTTAVIGMADA
+125 PTAAVIGMADA

-151 LRYAFGTPMRD
+151 LHYAFGTPMRD
-162 GFIPH
+162 GLIPH
-167 QMSYANVAE
+167 VISYANLAE
-176 LGDGATTVAGIAGQA
+176 IRDGATTVVGIAGQT
-191 SISVGLALDGVA
+191 SISYGLALEGVA

-213 ANYFEVLGVPLI
+213 ANYFDVLGVRLI
-225 AGRPIRAEEDSAPGG
+225 AGRTFRSEEDSPPGG
-240 GPVMVLNEGLARAFF
+240 DPVMVLNEQLARAFF
-255 GAPDTA
+255 GAPDAA

-275 IGVAPAAFLGTNASR
+275 IGVTPAAFLGTNASR

-300 SRRANNVEPSGWA
+300 YRRANNVQPSRWV
-313 YGPSEGPFNDYIVRM
+313 YGPNEGPFYNYIVRM

-346 ALVERDLNS
+346 ALAERDLGAHN
-355 QAPFQTTIVP
+355 PLPIVP
-365 ILQSG
+365 ILQPG
-370 LAAPASLQA
+370 LAAPASLRA
-379 VALHTMQLIGTVAG
+379 VALRAMQLIGAVAG
-393 LLVLLGL
+393 LLVLLGM

-405 LLIFTGLAAGQE
+405 LLIFSGLASGRD

-468 IGTVEVA
+468 IGRIEVA
-475 INWRVVLAVACLAV
+475 IDWRVVLAVACLAV
-489 IVGTCA
+489 VAGTCA

-507 VTGALGRGIRTRPPR
+507 VTGALGRGIRTGPPR

-534 VALSVTLLVGALLFL
+534 VALSVMLLVGALLFL
-549 MTLRHLRST
+549 MTLRHLRSV
-558 DLGFDPAGVTV
+558 DLGFDPAGVTL
-569 VTLNVGGYGYTDTR
+569 VTLDVRGYGYTDAR
-583 AIEYQ
+583 AVEYLKQ
-588 KRVADQV
+588 VADMV
-595 RQQPGIQA
+595 RRQPGIQA
-603 VGLAFSPP
+603 AGLAFSPP

-621 YLPGQDP
+621 YLPDQDP
-628 SQATNVERNGVSA
+628 SLATNVERNGVSP

-662 SGNAEG
+662 SGKSETN
-668 ARRPVVVT
+668 RRPVVVT

-685 SGEALGREILTQ
+685 SDEAIGRELLTQ
-697 AGPGRTVAF
+697 TGPGKAVALY
-706 HVVGI
+706 VVGI
-711 ARDSHFRGIT
+711 ARDSHFRGIE

-730 PLATFPMV
+730 PLATFPIV

-748 LRSREASQLVAE
+748 LGSREAFQLAAE
-760 AARRFDPTVPLAPET
+760 AARRIDPTIPLAPET

-791 ASMLGLLGTIGFV
+791 AWMLGLLGTIGFV

-810 HGLIGHTVVERR
+810 HGLIGQTVVERR
-822 REFGIRLAIGATST
+822 REFGIRLAIGAAPTG
-836 EILTL
+836 IVKL
-841 VLRRAALVLSVGMAA
+841 VLRRAALVLSVGLAA
-856 GLALAWSSGHLVES
+856 GLALAWSSGRLVES
-870 QLIGITS
+870 QLFGITS

-888 LMVAV
+888 LMIAV
-893 VCLASVSPA
+893 VILASISPA